1 VLEMLESLSME
12 KPVTVI
18 SSTLARTTP
27 AASCLAMSNEDY
39 NSDTCESPA
48 VDNLAGPNAS
58 DGDADPQKQYFLP
71 NVLETWPWPRRLNQ
85 YYPEVDP
92 ESSAWTTSF
101 QAFSPKA
108 QKSFDRCRFGKT

>member
-1 VLEMLESLSME
+1 MLESLSME
-12 KPVTVI
+12 TLATVI

-27 AASCLAMSNEDY
+27 MTSCLAMSNEDY
-39 NSDTCESPA
+39 NSDTCDSPA

-71 NVLETWPWPRRLNQ
+71 NVLETWPWPHRLNQ

-92 ESSAWTTSF
+92 ESAAWTRSF
-101 QAFSPKA
+101 QAFSPEA